1 LWVRNAIRR
10 ELGLIPL
17 NVAERYRRKTQSLR
31 GQSDRATDMV
41 LQRRNTTVNM
51 RKYQCKQKH
60 KGNGSMAN
68 ANQAELEQASIQDAV
83 TFFDQVADEDLLR
96 FLRSLPVIAMN
107 DDDFFTIE
115 DLTYEALL
123 QPYVL
128 QAWKTVSGNLAI
140 PGRLKHLTDVYKTA
154 EAALEQDTGRKRRMP
169 RSEVYGRLRQ
179 PRAAIVGPVMP
190 PLAGHQRRRHQT
202 GPANTNE
209 CSPQGSHRVHG
220 VPRP

>member
-1 LWVRNAIRR
+1 
-10 ELGLIPL
+10 
-17 NVAERYRRKTQSLR
+17 
-31 GQSDRATDMV
+31 
-41 LQRRNTTVNM
+41 
-51 RKYQCKQKH
+51 
-60 KGNGSMAN
+60 MAN

-169 RSEVYGRLRQ
+169 RVIDL
-179 PRAAIVGPVMP
+179 PRFMDAYASRGL
-190 PLAGHQRRRHQT
+190 PL
-202 GPANTNE
+202 
-209 CSPQGSHRVHG
+209 
-220 VPRP
+220 